1 MHETFGEVGSRES
14 KLAFLGFLR
23 TSEGSIDMIETVDMV
38 FMGLT
43 GGLWKVTAVAACGRN
58 FNDLLLSFDGLS
70 IEK

>member
-43 GGLWKVTAVAACGRN
+43 GGLWK
-58 FNDLLLSFDGLS
+58 
-70 IEK
+70 

>member
-1 MHETFGEVGSRES
+1 MHETFGEVGSRKS

-58 FNDLLLSFDGLS
+58 FNNFF
-70 IEK
+70 